1 MNENDEGFEIDL
13 LEVWDIILA
22 NYKPIAKITGVFVAL
37 AVLYLLIAA
46 PVYESKALLQIKQ
59 EQGLGSSLL
68 DAATGGN
75 VALSQQKMST
85 YAEILKTKE
94 VVVPVIEATEE
105 EKDGKFLRRERY
117 TGAMTRSFYV
127 GEDITEEDVKA
138 KFGNGVLTL
147 SLPKE
152 APKKIEEPKY
162 ICIE

>member
-1 MNENDEGFEIDL
+1 MLLPSIFGDNLFDNFMDDMFPASERKTVKTMPSIMKTDIKETDDQYVLSVELPGFNKEDVKLSLKDGYLNISASTQNED
-13 LEVWDIILA
+13 
-22 NYKPIAKITGVFVAL
+22 
-37 AVLYLLIAA
+37 
-46 PVYESKALLQIKQ
+46 
-59 EQGLGSSLL
+59 
-68 DAATGGN
+68 
-75 VALSQQKMST
+75 
-85 YAEILKTKE
+85 
-94 VVVPVIEATEE
+94 E

-117 TGAMTRSFYV
+117 TGSMTRSFYV

>member
-1 MNENDEGFEIDL
+1 MLLPSIFGDNLFDNFMDDMFPESGRKTFKTMPSIMRTDIKETEDQYVLSVELPGFNKEDVKLSLKDGYLNISATAQNEE
-13 LEVWDIILA
+13 
-22 NYKPIAKITGVFVAL
+22 
-37 AVLYLLIAA
+37 
-46 PVYESKALLQIKQ
+46 
-59 EQGLGSSLL
+59 
-68 DAATGGN
+68 
-75 VALSQQKMST
+75 
-85 YAEILKTKE
+85 
-94 VVVPVIEATEE
+94 EE

>member
-1 MNENDEGFEIDL
+1 MLLPSIFGDNLFDNFMDDMFPANGRKTFKTMPSIMRTDIKETDDQYVLSVELPGFNKEDVKLSLEDGYLNISASTQNED
-13 LEVWDIILA
+13 
-22 NYKPIAKITGVFVAL
+22 
-37 AVLYLLIAA
+37 
-46 PVYESKALLQIKQ
+46 
-59 EQGLGSSLL
+59 
-68 DAATGGN
+68 
-75 VALSQQKMST
+75 
-85 YAEILKTKE
+85 
-94 VVVPVIEATEE
+94 E

-147 SLPKE
+147 ALPKE

>member
-1 MNENDEGFEIDL
+1 MLLPSIFGDNLFDNFMDDMFPESGRKTFKTMPSIMRTDIKETEDQYVLSVELPGFNKEDVKLSLKDGYLNISATAQDEE
-13 LEVWDIILA
+13 E
-22 NYKPIAKITGVFVAL
+22 
-37 AVLYLLIAA
+37 
-46 PVYESKALLQIKQ
+46 
-59 EQGLGSSLL
+59 
-68 DAATGGN
+68 
-75 VALSQQKMST
+75 
-85 YAEILKTKE
+85 
-94 VVVPVIEATEE
+94 EE

>member
-1 MNENDEGFEIDL
+1 MLLPSIFGDNLFDNFMDDMFPESGRKTFKTMPSIMRTDIKETEDQYVLSVELPGFNKEDVKLSLKDGYLNISATAQNE
-13 LEVWDIILA
+13 
-22 NYKPIAKITGVFVAL
+22 
-37 AVLYLLIAA
+37 
-46 PVYESKALLQIKQ
+46 
-59 EQGLGSSLL
+59 
-68 DAATGGN
+68 
-75 VALSQQKMST
+75 
-85 YAEILKTKE
+85 
-94 VVVPVIEATEE
+94 EE

-147 SLPKE
+147 ALPKE

>member
-1 MNENDEGFEIDL
+1 MLLPSIFGDNLFDNFMDDMFPESGRKTFKTMPSIMRTDIKETEDQYVLSVELPGFNKEDVKL
-13 LEVWDIILA
+13 SLKD
-22 NYKPIAKITGVFVAL
+22 G
-37 AVLYLLIAA
+37 YLNI
-46 PVYESKALLQIKQ
+46 S
-59 EQGLGSSLL
+59 
-68 DAATGGN
+68 AT
-75 VALSQQKMST
+75 AQS
-85 YAEILKTKE
+85 ED
-94 VVVPVIEATEE
+94 E
-105 EKDGKFLRRERY
+105 EKEGKFLRRERY

>member
-1 MNENDEGFEIDL
+1 MLLPSIFGDNLFDNFMDDMFPASGRKSFKTMPSIMRTDIKETEDQYVLSVELPGFNKEDVKLSLKDGYLNISATAQDEE
-13 LEVWDIILA
+13 E
-22 NYKPIAKITGVFVAL
+22 
-37 AVLYLLIAA
+37 
-46 PVYESKALLQIKQ
+46 
-59 EQGLGSSLL
+59 
-68 DAATGGN
+68 
-75 VALSQQKMST
+75 
-85 YAEILKTKE
+85 
-94 VVVPVIEATEE
+94 EE

-147 SLPKE
+147 ALPKE